1 MKRKLFA
8 FLGIFI
14 IPAIVYAGTVLP
26 PTGNTTSM
34 PIAGADDSNAPQTV
48 KVDSDGLLYTS
59 ATISSFTI
67 PQYSVD
73 ASVALEASSVS
84 KASAG
89 VVCKF
94 YGRIDSTASTATY
107 YIQLI
112 NSASLPSNGAI
123 TFLIAPIKIQ
133 HNTGSDSYFDIDL
146 TGDNANSCVT
156 ASNGIVWDLSTTEF
170 TKTISASN
178 VVSATVLYK

>member
-8 FLGIFI
+8 LLGFLL

-34 PIAGADDSNAPQTV
+34 PIAGANAGVAYTV
-48 KVDSDGLLYTS
+48 KVDSSGLLYTS
-59 ATISSFTI
+59 STISGLTV
-67 PQYSVD
+67 PNYSVD
-73 ASVALEASSVS
+73 ASTALEASSVS

-89 VVCKF
+89 IVCKF
-94 YGRIDSTASTATY
+94 YGRIDSTAATATY
-107 YIQLI
+107 YVQLM
-112 NSASLPSNGAI
+112 NASSLPANGAV
-123 TFLIAPIKIQ
+123 TFLVTPIKIQ
-133 HNTGSDSYFDIDL
+133 HNTGTDSYFDIDL
-146 TGDNANSCVT
+146 TGDDANSCVT
-156 ASNGIVWDLSTTEF
+156 ASTGIVWDLSSTEF